1 MNILYTA
8 FKGKY
13 NASNYLI
20 AGMQGDTLFL
30 TNSFQELEQ
39 DVASIDEHYD
49 AVLMFGVAPEP
60 RDTVRVET
68 CALYIGE

>member
-30 TNSFQELEQ
+30 TNSIQQLERNK
-39 DVASIDEHYD
+39 ASNDK
-49 AVLMFGVAPEP
+49 
-60 RDTVRVET
+60 R
-68 CALYIGE
+68 

>member
-49 AVLMFGVAPEP
+49 ACLLYTSKTKAIIWKP
-60 RDTVRVET
+60 RLSRSRTS
-68 CALYIGE
+68 

>member
-30 TNSFQELEQ
+30 TNSF
-39 DVASIDEHYD
+39 
-49 AVLMFGVAPEP
+49 
-60 RDTVRVET
+60 
-68 CALYIGE
+68 